1 MIDIRKNIENLW
13 EKIEKTCQKVGRKK
27 EEIEIVAIS
36 KGVDIERIK
45 EAIIYGL
52 NKIGENRVQEAI
64 KKIPLINNEFR
75 NIEWHFVGHLQTNKV
90 KKAVK
95 YFSYIQSL
103 DRVELAEE
111 LQKVCEREDKNIKVF
126 IQVNTSFEDTKFG
139 IPPEDLNRLVEYVLK
154 KSHLKLEGLM
164 TLGPVSAIE
173 NKENSRKSFRLL
185 YELREKIKEKF
196 KISLPY
202 LSMGMSSDFEI
213 AIEEGANIIRIGTLI
228 FGPREQ

>member
-1 MIDIRKNIENLW
+1 MIDIKKNIENLW
-13 EKIEKTCQKVGRKK
+13 KRVEEVCNKVGRKK

-36 KGVDIERIK
+36 KGIDIERIK
-45 EAIIYGL
+45 VAINCGL

-64 KKIPLINNEFR
+64 KKIPLINEFK

-90 KKAVK
+90 KKAIK
-95 YFSYIQSL
+95 HFSCIQSL
-103 DRVELAEE
+103 DRIELAEE
-111 LQKVCEREDKNIKVF
+111 LEKVCGKENKVISVF
-126 IQVNTSFEDTKFG
+126 VQVNTSFEDTKFG
-139 IPPEDLNRLVEYVLK
+139 VSPEDLDKLVEYVLNQP
-154 KSHLKLEGLM
+154 HLKLEGLM

-185 YELREKIKEKF
+185 YELREKVKEKF

-202 LSMGMSSDFEI
+202 LSMGMSSDFEV

-228 FGPREQ
+228 FGPRNQ